1 MSADARSHFCRLLE
15 YFRRTSLPPPHTMHI
30 RTPKDWELPESAV
43 TSESLYQL
51 SKRRDFL
58 KAMGV
63 TAVALGARE
72 LLGATEGF
80 PAKVN
85 PAYRDPALK
94 PTGYEFITSYNNFY
108 EFGTDKAEPKVL
120 ANRGWKPDPWS
131 VEVTGLV
138 NTPLK
143 LDVNEI
149 VRKVGGIEQRVYRF
163 RCVEAWSMVIPWD
176 GFQLS
181 KLLLLADPKAE
192 AKFVK
197 FTTFVDKKSAPGQRD
212 GNLDY
217 PYVEGLRLDEAMHE
231 LSFIAT
237 GIYGKPIPNQN
248 GAPLRLMSPWK
259 YGFKAIKSIV
269 KIELT
274 DKQPMN
280 TWQAM
285 QAREYGFYANV
296 NPEVDHPR
304 WSQGSERVIGGG
316 FGGRQKTLMFNGYE
330 KQVASLYAGMDLR
343 KNY

>member
-1 MSADARSHFCRLLE
+1 ML
-15 YFRRTSLPPPHTMHI
+15 I
-30 RTPKDWELPESAV
+30 RTPPAWELPESAA
-43 TSESLYQL
+43 TAESLYQL

-58 KAMGV
+58 KAIGV
-63 TAVALGARE
+63 AGFAFAARD
-72 LLGATEGF
+72 LLGATVGF
-80 PAKVN
+80 PSKAN

-94 PTGYEFITSYNNFY
+94 PTGYDYITSYNNFY
-108 EFGTDKAEPKVL
+108 EFGTDKAEPKDL
-120 ANRGWKPDPWS
+120 ANRGWKTDPWT

-143 LDVNEI
+143 LDVKDLIE
-149 VRKVGGIEQRVYRF
+149 KVGGIEQRVYRF

-181 KLLLLADPKAE
+181 KLLALADPKPA

-197 FTTFVDKKSAPGQRD
+197 FTTFVDKKSAPGQAD

-217 PYVEGLRLDEAMHE
+217 PYVEGLRVDEAMHE
-231 LSFIAT
+231 LAFIAT

-248 GAPLRLMSPWK
+248 GAPLRLVVPWK
-259 YGFKAIKSIV
+259 YGFKNIKSIV

-296 NPEVDHPR
+296 NPTVDHPR
-304 WSQGSERVIGGG
+304 WTQASERVIGGG
-316 FGGRQKTLMFNGYE
+316 FGGRQRTLMFNGYE
-330 KQVASLYAGMDLR
+330 KEVAALYKGLDLK